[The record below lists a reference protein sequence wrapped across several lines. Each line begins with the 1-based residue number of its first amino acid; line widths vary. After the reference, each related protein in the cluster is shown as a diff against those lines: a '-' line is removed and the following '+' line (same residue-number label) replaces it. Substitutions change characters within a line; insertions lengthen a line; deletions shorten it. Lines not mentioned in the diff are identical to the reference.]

1 MFKYLSLVACSTLI
15 FASCSEKKETKTIS
29 KTKIVV
35 KTNQV
40 VANKILDAEVS
51 GMVCKMG
58 CGASIRKEMLGT
70 DAVQSC
76 EVNYEDDRAT
86 NNIKVAFDNKKIS
99 SKELISR
106 INSLNEKQF
115 KVVKSEVKDIETKIS
130 EEVKTKEVK
139 TKVIKE
145 INSDE
150 VQVKIPEEHAEMPNL
165 LDLFSKLVTG

>member
-1 MFKYLSLVACSTLI
+1 MFKFLSFLACFTFVLS
-15 FASCSEKKETKTIS
+15 SCSEKKESKTIS
-29 KTKIVV
+29 KTKIIV

-40 VANKILDAEVS
+40 VANKMLDAEVS

-58 CGASIRKEMLGT
+58 CGASIRKEMLST

-115 KVVKSEVKDIETKIS
+115 KVVKSEVKEIETKIS
-130 EEVKTKEVK
+130 EEVKTKE
-139 TKVIKE
+139 TKSRPIKE
-145 INSDE
+145 ISSDE